1 MEQEN
6 TAKKK
11 IEELQKQAQ
20 EAAEKRKK
28 QMMKR
33 EVPTRRTLKNALA
46 TMTRQELDDI
56 RYNVGLSGTSGMN
69 KAELI
74 EKLVPAVKE
83 FSRTWFVSLLDE
95 QYQAFRHLAAKK
107 GAISTEFRA
116 DEARLDYF
124 QSLGLM
130 LSGAHK
136 GEPVW
141 YLPKEIL
148 EEFQQL
154 DKNQAFQKA
163 VELNNDVFRMAA
175 GLLFY
180 YGVMDYD
187 RLFAKVRGH
196 LEIGTDD
203 LSFSDFMKVMF
214 NGACWQKN
222 VRTAERVA
230 YYYTVM
236 DPAKTLEAQE
246 KIGVGY
252 AKLSYGQVYDAGE
265 ENYIEATDEFKG
277 LAQFFMAAYKMDVL
291 RAAEV
296 VGQITILLQNGGE
309 MKDVLGFIEKLGE
322 PESEK
327 DMEALSPLLIA
338 FHQSLRMWKLKGH
351 TPTEIV
357 TGKLDPEGGDIIS
370 FEAARRKKAK
380 VGRNAPCP
388 CGSGKKYKNCCMRKD
403 MGEE

>member
-1 MEQEN
+1 MELGN
-6 TAKKK
+6 TAKQRL
-11 IEELQKQAQ
+11 EELQKQVM
-20 EAAEKRKK
+20 EEAEKRKK
-28 QMMKR
+28 QLMKR
-33 EVPTRRTLKNALA
+33 EVPARRTLKNALA

-74 EKLVPAVKE
+74 EKLVPAIKE
-83 FSRTWFVSLLDE
+83 FSRTWFVSLVDE

-107 GAISTEFRA
+107 GISTEFRA
-116 DEARLDYF
+116 DETRLDYF

-130 LSGAHK
+130 ASGAYK
-136 GEPVW
+136 GELAW

-154 DKNQAFQKA
+154 DKNNAFQKA
-163 VELNNDVFRMAA
+163 VELNTDVFRIAA

-187 RLFAKVRGH
+187 RLFAKVRQH
-196 LEIGTDD
+196 SEIGMDD

-214 NGACWQKN
+214 NGSCWQRN
-222 VRTAERVA
+222 VRTAEQVA

-236 DPAKTLEAQE
+236 DPAKILEAQD
-246 KIGVGY
+246 KIGVGF

-265 ENYIEATDEFKG
+265 EDYIEATNEYKG
-277 LAQFFMAAYKMDVL
+277 LAQFFMAVYKLDVL
-291 RAAEV
+291 RAADV
-296 VGQITILLQNGGE
+296 VGQITILFQNGGE
-309 MKDVLGFIEKLGE
+309 MKDVLGYIEKLGN
-322 PESEK
+322 PENEK
-327 DMEALSPLLIA
+327 DMEALSPLLIG

-357 TGKLDPEGGDIIS
+357 TGKLDPEGGEIVS

-380 VGRNAPCP
+380 VGRNDPCP

>member
-1 MEQEN
+1 MEIEN
-6 TAKKK
+6 TAKQRL
-11 IEELQKQAQ
+11 EELQKEAQ

-28 QMMKR
+28 QLMKR
-33 EVPTRRTLKNALA
+33 EVPTRRTLKNALS

-74 EKLVPAVKE
+74 EKLVPSVKE
-83 FSRTWFVSLLDE
+83 FARTWFVSLLDE

-107 GAISTEFRA
+107 GGISTEFRA

-124 QSLGLM
+124 QSLGM
-130 LSGAHK
+130 MASGAHK
-136 GEPVW
+136 GELAW

-163 VELNNDVFRMAA
+163 VELNNDVFRIAA
-175 GLLFY
+175 GYLFY

-187 RLFAKVRGH
+187 RLFSKVRQQ
-196 LEIGTDD
+196 LEISTDD

-214 NGACWQKN
+214 NGSCWQRN
-222 VRTAERVA
+222 VRTAEHVA

-236 DPAKTLEAQE
+236 DPGKILEAQD
-246 KIGVGY
+246 KIGVSF

-265 ENYIEATDEFKG
+265 EDYIEATDEYKG

-291 RAAEV
+291 RAAEI
-296 VGQITILLQNGGE
+296 VGHITILLQNGGE
-309 MKDVLGFIEKLGE
+309 MKDVLSYIEKLGE
-322 PESEK
+322 PENEK
-327 DMEALSPLLIA
+327 DMETLSPLLIG

-357 TGKLDPEGGDIIS
+357 TGKLDPEGGEIIS

-380 VGRNAPCP
+380 VGRNDPCP

>member
-1 MEQEN
+1 MDLEN
-6 TAKKK
+6 TAKQRL
-11 IEELQKQAQ
+11 EELQKEAQ

-28 QMMKR
+28 QLMRR
-33 EVPTRRTLKNALA
+33 EVPTRRTLKNSLA
-46 TMTRQELDDI
+46 TLTRQELDDI

-74 EKLVPAVKE
+74 EKLVPAIVE

-95 QYQAFRHLAAKK
+95 QYQAFRHLAAKR
-107 GAISTEFRA
+107 GGISTEFRA
-116 DEARLDYF
+116 DESRLDYF

-130 LSGAHK
+130 ASGAHK
-136 GEPVW
+136 GELAW
-141 YLPKEIL
+141 YMPKEIV

-154 DKNQAFQKA
+154 DKNQAFRKA
-163 VELNNDVFRMAA
+163 VELNTDVFRIAA

-187 RLFAKVRGH
+187 RLFAKVRQQ
-196 LEIGTDD
+196 LEIGADE

-214 NGACWQKN
+214 NGSCWQRQ

-230 YYYTVM
+230 YYYTVL
-236 DPAKTLEAQE
+236 DPAKTMEAQDR
-246 KIGVGY
+246 IGVSF

-265 ENYIEATDEFKG
+265 GNYIEATDEYKG
-277 LAQFFMAAYKMDVL
+277 LAQFFMAAYRMDVL

-296 VGQITILLQNGGE
+296 VGQITILLQNGSE
-309 MKDVLGFIEKLGE
+309 MKDVLAYIEKLGA
-322 PESEK
+322 PENEK
-327 DMEALSPLLIA
+327 DMEALSPLLIG

-357 TGKLDPEGGDIIS
+357 TGKLDPEGGEIIS
-370 FEAARRKKAK
+370 FEAVRRKKAK
-380 VGRNAPCP
+380 VGRNDPCP

>member
-1 MEQEN
+1 MEFEN
-6 TAKKK
+6 TAKQRL
-11 IEELQKQAQ
+11 EELQKEAA

-28 QMMKR
+28 QLMKR

-56 RYNVGLSGTSGMN
+56 RYNVGLSGTSNMN
-69 KAELI
+69 KADLI
-74 EKLVPAVKE
+74 EKLIPAIVA

-107 GAISTEFRA
+107 GLSTEFRA

-130 LSGAHK
+130 ASGAHK
-136 GEPVW
+136 GELAW

-148 EEFQQL
+148 EEFRQL
-154 DKNQAFQKA
+154 DQNQAFQKA
-163 VELNNDVFRMAA
+163 VELNNDVFRVAA

-187 RLFAKVRGH
+187 RLFAKVKQH
-196 LEIGTDD
+196 LEIGADD

-214 NGACWQKN
+214 NGSCWQRQ
-222 VRTAERVA
+222 VRTSEHVA
-230 YYYTVM
+230 YYCTVM
-236 DPAKTLEAQE
+236 DPGKTLEAQD
-246 KIGVGY
+246 KLGVGF

-265 ENYIEATDEFKG
+265 EDYIEATDEYKG
-277 LAQFFMAAYKMDVL
+277 LAQFFMAAFKMDVL

-296 VGQITILLQNGGE
+296 VGQITILFQNGGE
-309 MKDVLGFIEKLGE
+309 MKDVLAYIEKLGA
-322 PESEK
+322 PENEK
-327 DMEALSPLLIA
+327 DMDALSPLLIG
-338 FHQSLRMWKLKGH
+338 FHQSLRMWNLKGH

-357 TGKLDPEGGDIIS
+357 TGKLDPEGGEILS
-370 FEAARRKKAK
+370 FDEARRKKAK
-380 VGRNAPCP
+380 VGRNDPCP

-403 MGEE
+403 R

>member
-1 MEQEN
+1 MELET
-6 TAKKK
+6 TAKQRL
-11 IEELQKQAQ
+11 EELQKQMQ
-20 EAAEKRKK
+20 EEAEKRKK
-28 QMMKR
+28 QLMKR

-46 TMTRQELDDI
+46 AMTRQELDDI

-74 EKLVPAVKE
+74 EKLVPAIVE

-95 QYQAFRHLAAKK
+95 QYQAFRHLVDKK
-107 GAISTEFRA
+107 GISAEFRA
-116 DEARLDYF
+116 DETRLDYF
-124 QSLGLM
+124 QSLGM
-130 LSGAHK
+130 MASGAHK
-136 GEPVW
+136 GELSW
-141 YLPKEIL
+141 YLPKEIM

-154 DKNQAFQKA
+154 DQNQAFRKA
-163 VELNNDVFRMAA
+163 VELNTDVFRVAA

-187 RLFAKVRGH
+187 RLFSKVKHH
-196 LEIGTDD
+196 LELAADE

-214 NGACWQKN
+214 NSSCWQTN

-230 YYYTVM
+230 YYYTVI
-236 DPAKTLEAQE
+236 DPAKTMEAQD
-246 KIGVGY
+246 KIGVGF

-265 ENYIEATDEFKG
+265 ENYIEATDEYKG
-277 LAQFFMAAYKMDVL
+277 LAQFFMAASKMDVL

-309 MKDVLGFIEKLGE
+309 MKDVLAYIEKLGA
-322 PESEK
+322 PENKK
-327 DMEALSPLLIA
+327 DLEALSPLLIA
-338 FHQSLRMWKLKGH
+338 FHQSLRMWKFKGH
-351 TPTEIV
+351 TTTEIV

-370 FEAARRKKAK
+370 FEAARRKKGK
-380 VGRNAPCP
+380 VGRNDPCP

>member
-1 MEQEN
+1 MELEK
-6 TAKKK
+6 TAEQRL
-11 IEELQKQAQ
+11 EELQKQMQ
-20 EAAEKRKK
+20 EEAEKRKK
-28 QMMKR
+28 QLMKR

-56 RYNVGLSGTSGMN
+56 RYNVGLSGTSSMN

-74 EKLVPAVKE
+74 EKLVPAIVE

-95 QYQAFRHLAAKK
+95 QYQAFRHLDAKK
-107 GAISTEFRA
+107 GISSEFRA
-116 DEARLDYF
+116 DESRLDYF

-130 LSGAHK
+130 VCGAYK
-136 GEPVW
+136 GELAW
-141 YLPKEIL
+141 YMPKEIM
-148 EEFQQL
+148 EEFRQL
-154 DKNQAFQKA
+154 DQNQAFRKA
-163 VELNNDVFRMAA
+163 VELNNDVFRVAA

-187 RLFAKVRGH
+187 RLFAKVHQH
-196 LEIGTDD
+196 LEISTED

-214 NGACWQKN
+214 NGSCWQRN
-222 VRTAERVA
+222 VRTSEHVA
-230 YYYTVM
+230 YYCTVM
-236 DPAKTLEAQE
+236 DPGKILEAQD
-246 KIGVGY
+246 KIGVGF

-265 ENYIEATDEFKG
+265 EDYIEATNEYKG

-309 MKDVLGFIEKLGE
+309 MKDILAYIEKLGE
-322 PESEK
+322 PENEK
-327 DMEALSPLLIA
+327 DMEALSPLLIG

-357 TGKLDPEGGDIIS
+357 TGKLDPEGGEIIS

-380 VGRNAPCP
+380 VGRNDPCP

>member
-1 MEQEN
+1 MELET
-6 TAKKK
+6 TAKQRL
-11 IEELQKQAQ
+11 EELQKQMQ
-20 EAAEKRKK
+20 EDAEKRKK
-28 QMMKR
+28 QLMKR

-74 EKLVPAVKE
+74 EKLVPAIVD

-107 GAISTEFRA
+107 GISLEFRA
-116 DEARLDYF
+116 DESRLDYF

-130 LSGAHK
+130 ACGAHK
-136 GEPVW
+136 GELAW
-141 YLPKEIL
+141 YMPKEIM

-154 DKNQAFQKA
+154 DQNQAFRKA
-163 VELNNDVFRMAA
+163 VELNNDVFRVAA

-187 RLFAKVRGH
+187 RLFAKVRQH
-196 LEIGTDD
+196 LETSTEE

-214 NGACWQKN
+214 NGSCWQRN
-222 VRTAERVA
+222 VRTSEHVA
-230 YYYTVM
+230 YYCTVM
-236 DPAKTLEAQE
+236 DPGKILEAQD
-246 KIGVGY
+246 KIGVGF

-265 ENYIEATDEFKG
+265 EDYIEATNEYKG

-309 MKDVLGFIEKLGE
+309 MKDVLAYIEKLGE
-322 PESEK
+322 PENEK
-327 DMEALSPLLIA
+327 DMEALSPLLIG

-351 TPTEIV
+351 TSTEIV
-357 TGKLDPEGGDIIS
+357 TGKLDPEGGEIIS

-380 VGRNAPCP
+380 VGRNDPCP

>member
-1 MEQEN
+1 MELEN
-6 TAKKK
+6 TAKQRL
-11 IEELQKQAQ
+11 EELQKQVQ
-20 EAAEKRKK
+20 EEAAKRKK
-28 QMMKR
+28 QLMKR
-33 EVPTRRTLKNALA
+33 EVPTRRTLKNALT

-69 KAELI
+69 KAELV
-74 EKLVPAVKE
+74 EKLVPAIVE

-95 QYQAFRHLAAKK
+95 QYQAFRHLVSKK
-107 GAISTEFRA
+107 GISAEFRA

-124 QSLGLM
+124 QSVGVM
-130 LSGAHK
+130 ASGAHK
-136 GEPVW
+136 GELSW
-141 YLPKEIL
+141 YMPKEIM

-154 DKNQAFQKA
+154 DKNQAFRKA
-163 VELNNDVFRMAA
+163 VELNSDAFRMAA

-187 RLFAKVRGH
+187 RLFAKVRSH
-196 LEIGTDD
+196 LELAEDD

-214 NGACWQKN
+214 NGSCWQRH
-222 VRTAERVA
+222 VRTAEHVA

-236 DPAKTLEAQE
+236 DPGKILEAQD
-246 KIGVGY
+246 KIGVGF

-265 ENYIEATDEFKG
+265 EDYIEATNEYKG

-309 MKDVLGFIEKLGE
+309 MKDVLGYIEKLGA
-322 PESEK
+322 PENEK
-327 DMEALSPLLIA
+327 DMEALSPLLIG
-338 FHQSLRMWKLKGH
+338 FHQSLRMWKFKGH

-357 TGKLDPEGGDIIS
+357 TGKLDPEGGEIIS
-370 FEAARRKKAK
+370 FEAARRKKGK

>member
-1 MEQEN
+1 MELET
-6 TAKKK
+6 TAKQRL
-11 IEELQKQAQ
+11 EELQKQMQ
-20 EAAEKRKK
+20 EEAEKRKK
-28 QMMKR
+28 QLMKR

-46 TMTRQELDDI
+46 AMTRQELDDI

-74 EKLVPAVKE
+74 EKLVPAIVE

-95 QYQAFRHLAAKK
+95 QYQAFRHLDAKK
-107 GAISTEFRA
+107 GISSEFRA
-116 DEARLDYF
+116 DESRLDYF

-130 LSGAHK
+130 VCGAYK
-136 GEPVW
+136 GELAW
-141 YLPKEIL
+141 YMPKEIM
-148 EEFQQL
+148 EEFRQL
-154 DKNQAFQKA
+154 DQNQAFRKA
-163 VELNNDVFRMAA
+163 VELNNDVFRVAA

-187 RLFAKVRGH
+187 RLFAKVRQH
-196 LEIGTDD
+196 LEISTED
-203 LSFSDFMKVMF
+203 LSFSDFMKVIF
-214 NGACWQKN
+214 NGSCWQRN
-222 VRTAERVA
+222 VRTSEHVA
-230 YYYTVM
+230 YYCTVM
-236 DPAKTLEAQE
+236 DPGKILEAQD
-246 KIGVGY
+246 KIGVGF

-265 ENYIEATDEFKG
+265 EDYIEATNEYKG

-309 MKDVLGFIEKLGE
+309 MKDILAYIEKLGE
-322 PESEK
+322 PENEK
-327 DMEALSPLLIA
+327 DMEALSPLLIG

-357 TGKLDPEGGDIIS
+357 TGKLDPEGGEIIS

-380 VGRNAPCP
+380 VGRNDPCP

>member
-1 MEQEN
+1 MELEN
-6 TAKKK
+6 TAKQRL
-11 IEELQKQAQ
+11 EALQKEAQ

-28 QMMKR
+28 QLMKR
-33 EVPTRRTLKNALA
+33 EVPTRRTLKNALM

-74 EKLVPAVKE
+74 EKLVPAIVE
-83 FSRTWFVSLLDE
+83 FSRTWIVSLLDE
-95 QYQAFRHLAAKK
+95 QYQAFRHLAQKK
-107 GAISTEFRA
+107 GGISTEFRA
-116 DEARLDYF
+116 DETRLDYF

-130 LSGAHK
+130 VSGAHK
-136 GEPVW
+136 GELAW
-141 YLPKEIL
+141 YLPKEIM

-163 VELNNDVFRMAA
+163 VEMNNDVFRIAA

-187 RLFAKVRGH
+187 RLFSKVRQH
-196 LEIGTDD
+196 LELAADD

-214 NGACWQKN
+214 NGSCWQKS
-222 VRTAERVA
+222 VRTAEHVA
-230 YYYTVM
+230 CYYTVM
-236 DPAKTLEAQE
+236 EPGKTLEAQE
-246 KIGVGY
+246 KLGVGF

-265 ENYIEATDEFKG
+265 EDYIEATDEYKG

-309 MKDVLGFIEKLGE
+309 MKDVLAYIEKLGA

-327 DMEALSPLLIA
+327 DMEALSPLLIG

-351 TPTEIV
+351 TTAEIV
-357 TGKLDPEGGDIIS
+357 TGKLDPEGGEIIS
-370 FEAARRKKAK
+370 FEAARRKKGK
-380 VGRNAPCP
+380 VGRNDPCP

-403 MGEE
+403 MGAE